1 LARAIVDFANDAAVR
16 IFNKRRLPS
25 PSAVARLSRRNAVV
39 ELQKQQAESTRETS
53 AKAGRQKGATMVEA
67 KVEASVRT
75 PRTSARDDYR
85 YDYRYESA
93 SLSRFSQ
100 ALGDLCGA
108 FLEPFDR
115 ALGCCPV
122 AGPVRGGSQGAA
134 FDRDVERE
142 QLESQTVAE
151 LKETADNEGIDL
163 GDAHLKADIVNKVLR
178 ARAAKAKAS
187 SEV

>member
-1 LARAIVDFANDAAVR
+1 
-16 IFNKRRLPS
+16 
-25 PSAVARLSRRNAVV
+25 
-39 ELQKQQAESTRETS
+39 
-53 AKAGRQKGATMVEA
+53 MVEA

-75 PRTSARDDYR
+75 PRSGARDDYR
-85 YDYRYESA
+85 YESRYESA

-122 AGPVRGGSQGAA
+122 AGPVRGSQGAA
-134 FDRDVERE
+134 FDRDTERE

-163 GDAHLKADIVNKVLR
+163 GDAHLKADIVNKVLS

-187 SEV
+187 AAG